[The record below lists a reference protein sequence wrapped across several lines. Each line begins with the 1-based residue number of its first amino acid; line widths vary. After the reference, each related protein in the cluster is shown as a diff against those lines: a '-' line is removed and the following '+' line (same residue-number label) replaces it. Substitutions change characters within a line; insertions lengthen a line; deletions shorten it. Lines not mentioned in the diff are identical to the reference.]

1 MAAVNTISGPNVFV
15 NLDCFFFSS
24 RVSIIVGDDMDD
36 IYECR

>member
-1 MAAVNTISGPNVFV
+1 MAAVNTISGRNVFV
-15 NLDCFFFSS
+15 NLDCFFSS